1 MVCHG
6 LPQEVWTYDGSRWTK
21 KATLATSGNAT
32 SKAEWG
38 SEMNVQMMDF
48 MKPPGTTRG
57 QHGHVADGFR
67 TTVQLI
73 QYVILPVL
81 RLSNILRCRKETKLS
96 PSTYMIYMYIYI
108 CIYIDGII
116 YLPCTFIDVIY
127 VILTVLDSLSFI
139 PTCDSLLQQTQ
150 RQVWSL
156 TPCPRWTKPPRP
168 RAKTQV
174 RLSLSS
180 MPGMFFR
187 RQSDLSLTFSYLFEC
202 SSREK
207 EAVRCIESRWPRYS
221 QVWLWLRGSSLM
233 LFGA

>member
-96 PSTYMIYMYIYI
+96 PSTYMIYMYIYM
-108 CIYIDGII
+108 Y
-116 YLPCTFIDVIY
+116 TRFFFIMAAFHFSSTMDF
-127 VILTVLDSLSFI
+127 L
-139 PTCDSLLQQTQ
+139 CQ
-150 RQVWSL
+150 RFQL
-156 TPCPRWTKPPRP
+156 HL
-168 RAKTQV
+168 A
-174 RLSLSS
+174 
-180 MPGMFFR
+180 
-187 RQSDLSLTFSYLFEC
+187 
-202 SSREK
+202 
-207 EAVRCIESRWPRYS
+207 
-221 QVWLWLRGSSLM
+221 LR
-233 LFGA
+233 F